1 MLTAILVDYKKG
13 VLKELRLEVKSP
25 SSFYKLLKT
34 SWAINPL
41 FNDMTGDHIGSD
53 AQSKPEHLAAIR
65 V

>member
-34 SWAINPL
+34 S
-41 FNDMTGDHIGSD
+41 
-53 AQSKPEHLAAIR
+53 
-65 V
+65 